1 MGYNGGVHKRLW
13 IYAGVLDYNI
23 FCNFNSKINKQKK
36 GTNEKYRKI
45 LVV

>member
-13 IYAGVLDYNI
+13 IYASVLDYNI

-36 GTNEKYRKI
+36 GTHERNK
-45 LVV
+45 

>member
-1 MGYNGGVHKRLW
+1 MGYNGGVHKKLW

-36 GTNEKYRKI
+36 GINDNKKNGK
-45 LVV
+45 